1 MDYKEYLVKRKK
13 GAAEIALAVL
23 IYLVAFAI
31 AVACVSFLNI
41 GGIQLLLAVAIFFGG
56 YKLSVSFNRE
66 YEYTV
71 TENFVDVDVIYNAT
85 NRKRLISFSMKDVLV
100 IAPVKSDEYNKI
112 DALGDYKKIDASTRR
127 KDADV
132 YFAAVE
138 KNGKFL
144 VKIELP
150 KDALEHLRKYA
161 PSKVIIK

>member
-31 AVACVSFLNI
+31 AVTCVTFLNI
-41 GGIQLLLAVAIFFGG
+41 GGIQLLIAVAIFYGG

-100 IAPVKSDEYNKI
+100 IAPVKSDEYNKY
-112 DALGDYKKIDASTRR
+112 ASGDYKKIDASTRH